1 MSKDED
7 NVIVSASKYGY
18 ENEDLTVPD
27 EDKETN
33 SLQKPFDPKK
43 NKCYTQFHLHV

>member
-1 MSKDED
+1 MLKDED
-7 NVIVSASKYGY
+7 NVIVSANKYGY

-27 EDKETN
+27 EDRETN

-43 NKCYTQFHLHV
+43 